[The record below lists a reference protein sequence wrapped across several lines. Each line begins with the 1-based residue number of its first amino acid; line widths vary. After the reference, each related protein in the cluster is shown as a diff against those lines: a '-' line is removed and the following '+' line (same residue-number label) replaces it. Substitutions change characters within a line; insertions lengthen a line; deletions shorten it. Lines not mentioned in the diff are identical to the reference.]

1 MISKIIRFSVNNK
14 LLIILTTLTIAAF
27 GIYSIT
33 QIPLGAVPDITNNQ
47 VQVIT
52 TSPNLSTQDVEQFIT
67 YPIELEMSNL
77 PGIKEIRSISK
88 FGISLV
94 TLVFDDDIGT
104 YLPRQLISEKL
115 NTVSEK
121 IPEGFGKPSM
131 GPITTGL
138 GEIYQYILDVK
149 PGYENNYSATDL
161 RTLQDWY
168 IRRQLA
174 GISGVVEINSWG
186 GYLKQYEIAVNPEKL
201 KALNVSL
208 IDVYNALYANNSVAG
223 GAYIEKNDQSYFIR
237 GDGLIKNIDEILKI
251 VIKTNQSIPILLS
264 DVAEVRQGYATRF
277 GAITANGQGEKV
289 LGQIMMLKGANS
301 NLVINEV
308 KNRVAEIQ
316 KHLPEG
322 VFINPINDRSELI
335 AKTTFTVLENLV
347 FGSIIVFLIVFLLLG
362 NIRSSIVISSLIPL
376 ALLFTISIMYLV
388 GIDVNLM
395 SLGALDFGVI
405 IDGAVIIVEYIMV
418 QLWLQKDQYFAS
430 QSDLERKR
438 ILNAVSYDSTSKM
451 MNSAIFGQIIVL
463 IVFIPIY
470 VLSGVEGKMF
480 KPMAMSFSFALVGAI
495 FFGFTWVPVISSI
508 FLKPIKKQKITFS
521 DRLVAFVHRM
531 YEPVLAWSYRH
542 KLLVW
547 LTAIASLVFTYFLFI
562 NMGGEFVPTL
572 DEGDFVI
579 QPVIKSGTSLS
590 KTINLTTQMEQILL
604 KQFPNEVDKIVSR
617 IGAAEVPTDPMGMEE
632 VDMIIKLKP
641 KSEWEITDNK
651 EELANYFKKAL
662 SVIPGIDYEF
672 TQPIEMR
679 FNELITGVRSDLAIK
694 IFGED
699 IERLNQ
705 LALKVKSLIKDVPGA
720 ADISIEKTV
729 GLPQMLVRY
738 KREKLA
744 HYGVNIKDLNYI
756 LSTAF
761 GGAISGSYFEGEK
774 RFDIVV
780 KLPFEYRQDI
790 EDIRMLP
797 VPIANDKMVPLS
809 ELADIDY
816 YSGPAKISRENT
828 HRRIVVNVNV
838 RNRDLQSVVVDIQK
852 ILSSNLKVPP
862 GYNIQYGGQ
871 FENLQ
876 NALNRLMYAVP
887 IALLLIFIFIHFALR
902 SLKKAAMVFLAVPLA
917 TVGGVTLL
925 WLRGMPFSISAGIG
939 FIALFGIA
947 VMNGIVLIEHM
958 DELEHQGVKDIKERV
973 FRAVKDRLRP
983 VMLTAS
989 AAALGFLPMAISSS
1003 AGAEVQRPLAT
1014 VVIGGLI
1021 TSTMLTLIALP
1032 LLYAFLESI
1041 ESIRWFPFKIIRK
1054 SSLPIILFVLLFSN
1068 MNSFAQNKTLTLD
1081 EAIKRSIDNAIQL
1094 KSSEQQVFSAKALK
1108 RNVLDIDKTK
1118 IYTEFD
1124 ENNIS
1129 ANGHPLQV
1137 YGIEQSFKF
1146 PTYYW
1151 AQKKWYNTHY
1161 QLYQLKYE
1169 KQRRFIETHV
1179 TLLYR
1184 KIQIFEEKKKFLKE
1198 IDSLFTN
1205 YQNLLSK
1212 SFEQGNSSKLDLLN
1226 FQLKKTMLQSENKN
1240 TEAMYHQLHKEL
1252 SWYVGDSV
1260 FTVEP
1265 FNEINLTILSD
1276 SVLALNNKQLELNK
1290 ELIFNELKIEK
1301 NKLLPDITFQYFSG
1315 SNAYEPQKRY
1325 MGYQMGLS
1333 IPLFWGNQSSKIKA
1347 LKLNTEAY
1355 NLFVQYKRSEQVMK
1369 LKQMNE
1375 QILKQLSLV
1384 NEFKKALDDNA
1395 MLLLELLNKNLK
1407 SGNSDYFKWIQSI
1420 ENIVSLKKEYYQALI
1435 DLYVN
1440 YYEFIQMN
1448 YED

>member
-1 MISKIIRFSVNNK
+1 MISRIIRFSINNK

-47 VQVIT
+47 VQIIT

-77 PGIKEIRSISK
+77 PGIKEIRSVSK

-94 TLVFDDDIGT
+94 TLVFNDQVGT

-115 NTVSEK
+115 LTVSEK
-121 IPEGFGKPSM
+121 IPKDFGTPSM

-149 PGYENNYSATDL
+149 PGYEEKYNATEL

-174 GISGVVEINSWG
+174 GINGVVEINSWG

-201 KALNVSL
+201 KSLNITL
-208 IDVYNALYANNSVAG
+208 LDVYNSLYANNSVAG

-237 GDGLIKNIDEILKI
+237 GDGLIKNVDEILKI
-251 VIKTNQSIPILLS
+251 VVKTNQSIPILLS
-264 DVAEVRQGYATRF
+264 DVAEVREGYATRF
-277 GAITANGQGEKV
+277 GAITANGKGEKV

-301 NLVINEV
+301 NIVINDV
-308 KNRVAEIQ
+308 KNRVEEIQ

-335 AKTTFTVLENLV
+335 AKTTFTVLENLI

-376 ALLFTISIMYLV
+376 ALLFTISVMYLV

-395 SLGALDFGVI
+395 SMGALDFGVI

-418 QLWLQKDQYFAS
+418 QLWLQKDQYFEAS
-430 QSDLERKR
+430 ILGERKR

-451 MNSAIFGQIIVL
+451 MNSAIFGQLIVL

-470 VLSGVEGKMF
+470 VLNGVEGKMF
-480 KPMAMSFSFALVGAI
+480 RPMAMSFSFALVGAI

-508 FLKPIKKQKITFS
+508 FLKPSKKLKSNFS
-521 DRLVAFVHRM
+521 DRLVSFVHKM
-531 YEPVLAWSYRH
+531 YEPVLTWSYRH

-547 LTAIASLVFTYFLFI
+547 LTALSSLVFTFFLFKS
-562 NMGGEFVPTL
+562 MGGEFVPTL
-572 DEGDFVI
+572 DEGDYVI
-579 QPVIKSGTSLS
+579 QPIIKSGTSLS
-590 KTINLTTQMEQILL
+590 KTIQLTTQMEQILL
-604 KQFPNEVDKIVSR
+604 EKFPNEVDKIVSR

-641 KSEWEITDNK
+641 KSKWKTTDNK
-651 EELANYFKKAL
+651 EELANQFKNAL
-662 SVIPGIDYEF
+662 SAIPGIDYEF

-729 GLPQMLVRY
+729 GLPQMLVKY

-744 HYGVNIKDLNYI
+744 HYGIDIEKLNNI
-756 LSTAF
+756 LSMAF
-761 GGAISGSYFEGEK
+761 GGAVSGSFFEGEK

-780 KLPFEYRQDI
+780 KLSEEFRQNI
-790 EDIRMLP
+790 EDIKMLP
-797 VPIANDKMVPLS
+797 VPILNDKMVPLS

-838 RNRDLQSVVVDIQK
+838 RNRDLQSVVNDIQQ
-852 ILSSNLKVPP
+852 ILTNNFKLPS
-862 GYNIQYGGQ
+862 GYYIQYGGQ

-876 NALNRLMYAVP
+876 NALKRLMYAVP

-925 WLRGMPFSISAGIG
+925 WLRDMPFSISAGIG

-958 DELEHQGVKDIKERV
+958 DELEQKGVTDIKERV

-983 VMLTAS
+983 VLLTAS
-989 AAALGFLPMAISSS
+989 SAALGFLPMAISSS

-1041 ESIRWFPFKIIRK
+1041 ETIRWFPFKIVRK
-1054 SSLPIILFVLLFSN
+1054 SSVPILLLFLF
-1068 MNSFAQNKTLTLD
+1068 MNSNSMAQSKTLTLD
-1081 EAIKRSIDNAIQL
+1081 EAIKRSVENSLQL
-1094 KSSEQQVFSAKALK
+1094 KSNQQQILSAKMLK
-1108 RNVLDIDKTK
+1108 KTSYDIEKTK
-1118 IYTEFD
+1118 VYNQYD
-1124 ENNIS
+1124 ENNF
-1129 ANGHPLQV
+1129 AENGHPLQV
-1137 YGIEQSFKF
+1137 FGIEQSFRF
-1146 PTYYW
+1146 PTYFF
-1151 AQKKWYNTHY
+1151 AQKEWYNTNY
-1161 QLYQLKYE
+1161 QLVQLRYE
-1169 KQRRFIETHV
+1169 KQKRFIETYV

-1184 KIQIFEEKKKFLKE
+1184 QIQINDEKRKFFRE
-1198 IDSLFTN
+1198 VDSLYTN
-1205 YQNLLSK
+1205 YQHLLNK
-1212 SFEQGNSSKLDLLN
+1212 SFEMGNTTKMELLN
-1226 FQLKKTMLQSENKN
+1226 FQLKKTMIQTEYQSSEILFQNI
-1240 TEAMYHQLHKEL
+1240 YKEL
-1252 SWYVGDSV
+1252 GWYVGDSAFITV
-1260 FTVEP
+1260 PFDFQDIFT
-1265 FNEINLTILSD
+1265 LSD
-1276 SVLALNNKQLELNK
+1276 TLFMLNNKMLELNK
-1290 ELIFNELKIEK
+1290 QLLENEIKIEK
-1301 NKLLPDITFQYFSG
+1301 NKLLPDITIQYFNG
-1315 SNAYEPQKRY
+1315 SNAYSPQKAY
-1325 MGYQMGLS
+1325 NGYQLGVS
-1333 IPLFWGNQSSKIKA
+1333 IPLFFGSQAAKIKS

-1355 NLFVQYKRSEQVMK
+1355 DYFVQFKINEQK
-1369 LKQMNE
+1369 LKMNQMNE
-1375 QILKQLSLV
+1375 LLQKQFIRITEYRKVLK
-1384 NEFKKALDDNA
+1384 EEGK
-1395 MLLLELLNKNLK
+1395 MLFELLNKNLT
-1407 SGNSDYFKWIQSI
+1407 SGNIDYFKWIQSI
-1420 ENIVSLKKEYYQALI
+1420 ENLISLKKDYYQLLNDI
-1435 DLYVN
+1435 YTN
-1440 YYEFIQMN
+1440 YYEFLRMN
-1448 YED
+1448 YEN